1 MRSWLLRFT
10 GALVTGFTMAAMALP
25 AQAVGRQEGVVELD
39 ASEHT
44 MGVVTEH
51 ESWAVVALRCTEAT
65 VAERGTRSQRLRF
78 TARVIEAMGAE
89 LPAIWSGDQ
98 YGFDQALLRANESFV
113 VVAVL
118 VHESD
123 GVTWWKIIQADS
135 LGARDPVTAVEALEA
150 AITRSLSVPGE
161 R

>member
-1 MRSWLLRFT
+1 MGPLGPPGTLTPLR
-10 GALVTGFTMAAMALP
+10 MALRTTLRTTPTRRGETPSGGGVGTGGAVLAASTLRGPGVRAKGP
-25 AQAVGRQEGVVELD
+25 A
-39 ASEHT
+39 S
-44 MGVVTEH
+44 
-51 ESWAVVALRCTEAT
+51 ALAAPIAAAPIPAATIPEA
-65 VAERGTRSQRLRF
+65 R
-78 TARVIEAMGAE
+78 GAE

-98 YGFDQALLRANESFV
+98 YGSDQALLRANESFV

-123 GVTWWKIIQADS
+123 GVTWWRIIQADS
-135 LGARDPVTAVEALEA
+135 LCARDPVTAVEALEA